1 MKWDCESRTMKR
13 SQRVRRS
20 HCVFMLLILQGL
32 EIRNVDPQSFF
43 AAWQNADFTPVFAPS
58 PAFFSHLVCTSW
70 SFFFVTVSFSFA
82 PVSFCSKINNSNDF

>member
-1 MKWDCESRTMKR
+1 MKR

-32 EIRNVDPQSFF
+32 EIRSVDSQSFF

-58 PAFFSHLVCTSW
+58 PAFFSHLVCTGW
-70 SFFFVTVSFSFA
+70 SFFCYCVFFI
-82 PVSFCSKINNSNDF
+82 CSDFILQQN